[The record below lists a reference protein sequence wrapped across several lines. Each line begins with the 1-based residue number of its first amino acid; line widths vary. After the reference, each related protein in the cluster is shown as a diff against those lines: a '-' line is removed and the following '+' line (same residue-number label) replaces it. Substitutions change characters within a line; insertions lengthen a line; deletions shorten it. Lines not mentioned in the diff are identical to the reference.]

1 MRKITTRAVSV
12 LLLAAAIVVGL
23 TVYVLRYIDEGRSW
37 ALAFSRV
44 NSGSYGSLLDRNG
57 VKLAYFDGER
67 SEYADDSYT
76 RIANYHVTGD
86 YEGRSGSGVLNAFW
100 GNMQGFSL
108 LTGTTKAEAS
118 VLTLS
123 VDSELNR
130 VAYNAING
138 RKAAVL
144 VCDYTSGDVL
154 CMVSTPS
161 IDPADPDAVPAE
173 GAYINRCL
181 SAAFTPGSVFKLVTA
196 AAAIESIPDIFERSF
211 YCEGYYEVAGV
222 PITDLAAHYT
232 QSFEQALANSCN
244 IAFAQIAIK
253 VGQNTLLQ
261 HVRDYGFLDRHELS
275 GIPTAAGNFPSDFVG
290 DPELGWAGIGQS
302 TDLVCPYSLLRF
314 VSAVGN
320 SGVLCEPRL
329 LLDGSAP
336 KLSRFMNAE
345 TAQRLTE
352 MMNYTVV
359 QHYGGEDSF
368 PGLRLCAKTGTAERG
383 DGSSNA
389 WFAGFLNDPAHPYAF
404 VVMVEQ
410 AGFGITD
417 AAPIAR
423 AVLTAAVNKYP
434 MH

>member
-86 YEGRSGSGVLNAFW
+86 YEGRSGSGVLNTFW

-130 VAYNAING
+130 VAYNAISG

-154 CMVSTPS
+154 CMVSTPA

-261 HVRDYGFLDRHELS
+261 HVRDYGFLDKHELS

-404 VVMVEQ
+404 VIMVEQ

>member
-12 LLLAAAIVVGL
+12 LLLAAAVVVGL
-23 TVYVLRYIDEGRSW
+23 TVYVLRYIDDGRSW
-37 ALAFSRV
+37 ALAFSRL
-44 NSGSYGSLLDRNG
+44 NSGSCGSILDRNG

-67 SEYADDSYT
+67 NEYADDSFT

-86 YEGRSGSGVLNAFW
+86 YSGRSGSGVLNTFW

-108 LTGTTKAEAS
+108 LTGTTKAES
-118 VLTLS
+118 SELTLT

-130 VAYNAING
+130 VAYNAVNG

-144 VCDYTSGDVL
+144 VCNYTNGDVL
-154 CMVSTPS
+154 CMVSTPAV
-161 IDPADPDAVPAE
+161 DPADPAAVPAE

-211 YCEGYYEVAGV
+211 YCEGRYEVAGV

-244 IAFAQIAIK
+244 VAFSQIAIK
-253 VGQNTLLQ
+253 VGQTAMVQ

-275 GIPTAAGNFPSDFVG
+275 GIPTAAGNFPTDFVG

-302 TDLVCPYSLLRF
+302 TDLVCPYSMLRF

-359 QHYGGEDSF
+359 QHYGGETSF

-389 WFAGFLNDPAHPYAF
+389 WFAGFLSDPAHPYAF

-417 AAPIAR
+417 AAPIAK
-423 AVLTAAVNKYP
+423 AVLNAAVNKY
-434 MH
+434 

>member
-23 TVYVLRYIDEGRSW
+23 TVYVLRYIDDGRSW

-44 NSGSYGSLLDRNG
+44 NAGSYGSILDRNG

-86 YEGRSGSGVLNAFW
+86 YGGRSGSGVLNTFW

-108 LTGTTKAEAS
+108 LTGTTKAESS
-118 VLTLS
+118 VLTLT

-154 CMVSTPS
+154 CMVSTPA
-161 IDPADPDAVPAE
+161 IDPADPEAVPAE

-211 YCEGYYEVAGV
+211 YCEGRYEVAGV

-261 HVRDYGFLDRHELS
+261 HVREYGFLDTHELS

-336 KLSRFMNAE
+336 KLSRFMNTE

-359 QHYGGEDSF
+359 QHYGGEDTF

-423 AVLTAAVNKYP
+423 AVLTAAVTKSP

>member
-67 SEYADDSYT
+67 SEYAVDSYT

-86 YEGRSGSGVLNAFW
+86 YEGRSGSGVLNTFW

-261 HVRDYGFLDRHELS
+261 HVRDYGFLDKHELS

>member
-86 YEGRSGSGVLNAFW
+86 YEGRSGSGVLNTFW

-359 QHYGGEDSF
+359 QHYGGEGAF

>member
-1 MRKITTRAVSV
+1 M
-12 LLLAAAIVVGL
+12 
-23 TVYVLRYIDEGRSW
+23 
-37 ALAFSRV
+37 
-44 NSGSYGSLLDRNG
+44 
-57 VKLAYFDGER
+57 KLAYFDGER

-86 YEGRSGSGVLNAFW
+86 YEGRSGSGVLNTFW

-352 MMNYTVV
+352 MMNYTDV

-423 AVLTAAVNKYP
+423 AVLTAAVNKY
-434 MH
+434 

>member
-12 LLLAAAIVVGL
+12 LLLAAAVVVGL
-23 TVYVLRYIDEGRSW
+23 TVYVLRYIDDGRSW
-37 ALAFSRV
+37 ALAFSRL
-44 NSGSYGSLLDRNG
+44 NSGSCGSILDRNG

-67 SEYADDSYT
+67 NEYADDSFT

-86 YEGRSGSGVLNAFW
+86 YSGRSGSGVLNTFW

-108 LTGTTKAEAS
+108 LTGTTKAES
-118 VLTLS
+118 SELTLT

-130 VAYNAING
+130 VAYNAVNG

-144 VCDYTSGDVL
+144 VCNYTNGDVL
-154 CMVSTPS
+154 CMVSTPAV
-161 IDPADPDAVPAE
+161 DPADPAAVPAE

-196 AAAIESIPDIFERSF
+196 AAASESIPDIFERSF
-211 YCEGYYEVAGV
+211 YCEGRYEVAGV

-244 IAFAQIAIK
+244 VAFSQIAIK
-253 VGQNTLLQ
+253 VGQTAMVQ

-275 GIPTAAGNFPSDFVG
+275 GIPTAAGNFPTDFVG

-302 TDLVCPYSLLRF
+302 TDLVCPYSMLRF

-359 QHYGGEDSF
+359 QHYGGETSF

-389 WFAGFLNDPAHPYAF
+389 WFAGFLSDPAHPYAF

-417 AAPIAR
+417 AAPIAK
-423 AVLTAAVNKYP
+423 AVLNAAVNKY
-434 MH
+434 

>member
-86 YEGRSGSGVLNAFW
+86 YEGRSGSGVLNTFW

-130 VAYNAING
+130 VAYNAISG

-154 CMVSTPS
+154 CMVSTPA

-261 HVRDYGFLDRHELS
+261 HVRDYGFLDKHELS

-389 WFAGFLNDPAHPYAF
+389 WFAGFLIDPAHPYAF

-423 AVLTAAVNKYP
+423 AVLTAAVNKSP

>member
-12 LLLAAAIVVGL
+12 LLLAAAVVVGL
-23 TVYVLRYIDEGRSW
+23 TVYVLRYIDDGRSW
-37 ALAFSRV
+37 ALAFSRL
-44 NSGSYGSLLDRNG
+44 NSGSCGSILDRNG

-67 SEYADDSYT
+67 NEYADDSFT

-86 YEGRSGSGVLNAFW
+86 YSGRSGSGVLNTFW

-108 LTGTTKAEAS
+108 LTGTTKAES
-118 VLTLS
+118 SELTLT

-130 VAYNAING
+130 VAYNAVNG

-144 VCDYTSGDVL
+144 VCNYTNGDVL
-154 CMVSTPS
+154 CMVSTPAV
-161 IDPADPDAVPAE
+161 DPADPAAVPAE

-211 YCEGYYEVAGV
+211 YCEGRYEVAGV

-244 IAFAQIAIK
+244 VAFSQIAIK
-253 VGQNTLLQ
+253 VGQTAMVQ

-275 GIPTAAGNFPSDFVG
+275 GIPTAAGNFPTDFVG

-302 TDLVCPYSLLRF
+302 TDLVCPYSMLRF

-329 LLDGSAP
+329 LLAGSAT
-336 KLSRFMNAE
+336 KTSRFMNAE

-359 QHYGGEDSF
+359 QHYGGETSF

-389 WFAGFLNDPAHPYAF
+389 WFAGFLSDPAHPYAF

-417 AAPIAR
+417 AAPIAK
-423 AVLTAAVNKYP
+423 AVLNAAVNKY
-434 MH
+434 

>member
-1 MRKITTRAVSV
+1 M
-12 LLLAAAIVVGL
+12 
-23 TVYVLRYIDEGRSW
+23 
-37 ALAFSRV
+37 
-44 NSGSYGSLLDRNG
+44 
-57 VKLAYFDGER
+57 
-67 SEYADDSYT
+67 
-76 RIANYHVTGD
+76 
-86 YEGRSGSGVLNAFW
+86 
-100 GNMQGFSL
+100 
-108 LTGTTKAEAS
+108 TGTTKAES
-118 VLTLS
+118 SELTLT

-130 VAYNAING
+130 VAYNAVNG

-144 VCDYTSGDVL
+144 VCNYTNGDVL
-154 CMVSTPS
+154 CMVSTPAV
-161 IDPADPDAVPAE
+161 DPADPAAVPAE

-211 YCEGYYEVAGV
+211 YCEGRYEVAGV

-244 IAFAQIAIK
+244 VAFSQIAIK
-253 VGQNTLLQ
+253 VGQTAMVQ

-275 GIPTAAGNFPSDFVG
+275 GIPTAAGNFPTDFVG

-302 TDLVCPYSLLRF
+302 TDLVCPYSMLRF

-359 QHYGGEDSF
+359 QHYGGETSF

-389 WFAGFLNDPAHPYAF
+389 WFAGFLSDPAHPYAF

-417 AAPIAR
+417 AAPIAK
-423 AVLTAAVNKYP
+423 AVLNAAVNKY
-434 MH
+434 

>member
-12 LLLAAAIVVGL
+12 LLLAAAVVVGL
-23 TVYVLRYIDEGRSW
+23 TVYVLRYIDDGRSW
-37 ALAFSRV
+37 ALAFSRL
-44 NSGSYGSLLDRNG
+44 NSGSCGSILDRNG

-67 SEYADDSYT
+67 NEYADDSFT

-86 YEGRSGSGVLNAFW
+86 YSGRSGSGVLNTFW

-108 LTGTTKAEAS
+108 LTGTTKAES
-118 VLTLS
+118 SELTLT

-130 VAYNAING
+130 VAYNAVNG

-144 VCDYTSGDVL
+144 VCNYTNGDVL
-154 CMVSTPS
+154 CMVSTPAV
-161 IDPADPDAVPAE
+161 DPADPAAVPAE

-211 YCEGYYEVAGV
+211 YCEGRYEVAGV

-244 IAFAQIAIK
+244 VAFSQIAIK
-253 VGQNTLLQ
+253 VGQTAMVQ

-275 GIPTAAGNFPSDFVG
+275 GIPTAAGNFPTDFVG

-302 TDLVCPYSLLRF
+302 TDLVCPSSMLRF

-359 QHYGGEDSF
+359 QHYGGETSF

-389 WFAGFLNDPAHPYAF
+389 WFAGFLSDPAHPYAF

-417 AAPIAR
+417 AAPIAK
-423 AVLTAAVNKYP
+423 AVLNAAVNKY
-434 MH
+434 